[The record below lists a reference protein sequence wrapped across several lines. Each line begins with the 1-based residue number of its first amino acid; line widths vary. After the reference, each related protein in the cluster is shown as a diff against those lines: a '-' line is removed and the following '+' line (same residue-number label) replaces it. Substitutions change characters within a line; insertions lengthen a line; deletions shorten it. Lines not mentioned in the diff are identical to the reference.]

1 MRWLLITVTY
11 FLFACAAEAQINH
24 CISNRYAQGYYF
36 DSSDIEFTPNV
47 LYAVAARWP
56 SVTTDSLQLDVFAPK
71 PTADSFQKRPLI
83 LLIHGGAFLSGNRQA
98 MHYQCMEYARRG
110 FVAATISYRLGWNC
124 AATDLLGVC
133 LFCQGEQYK
142 LKTATYRAAQDGR
155 AAMRYLQAYADNFG
169 IDTAWMFIGGES
181 AGSITALHTAF
192 WSQSEADSFASWAK
206 NEVGLLD
213 TAGNTLP
220 GGYGIKAVIDN
231 CGAVSR
237 DSVILNNGSIP
248 VISFHDEGDC
258 VVPNNAGQVIS
269 CTCQSFYWSWG
280 SNSIH
285 NILKNANTC
294 TEMNL
299 VPLSINHCSYPA
311 WNLVRHAS
319 CFMKRIMCNDCRT
332 GFSNDIYKTAQC
344 DTLSSPTSGIIR
356 FENESNFCVYPNPN
370 NGVLH
375 FDLSNIIHLS
385 PLEVSISN
393 TSGELVARGIRAHQA
408 DFSIAVKNLPAGIYF
423 IAVSSRQQTIAIRKL
438 ILQD

>member
-1 MRWLLITVTY
+1 MRKLCVFWFVA
-11 FLFACAAEAQINH
+11 FALVMQAQTHH
-24 CISNRYAQGYYF
+24 CIEQRYAEGYYF
-36 DSSDIEFTPNV
+36 DSSDIEFTSSV

-56 SVTTDSLQLDVFAPK
+56 SAASDSLELDVFAPK
-71 PTADSFQKRPLI
+71 LTADSIQKRPFI
-83 LLIHGGAFLSGNRQA
+83 LLIHGGAFLAGNRQS

-155 AAMRYLQAYADNFG
+155 AAMRYLHAHAADFG
-169 IDTAWMFIGGES
+169 LDTAWMFIGGES
-181 AGSITALHTAF
+181 AGSITALHTTF
-192 WSQSEADSFASWAK
+192 WSQSEADTFASWAK
-206 NEVGLLD
+206 GEVGLLD
-213 TAGNTLP
+213 TAGNSLP
-220 GGYGIKAVIDN
+220 NNYTIKAVIDN

-237 DSVILNNGSIP
+237 DSVVLNNGSIP

-280 SNSIH
+280 SNSLH

-332 GFSNDIYKTAQC
+332 EFSNDINKPAQC
-344 DTLSSPTSGIIR
+344 DTLSSNTSGIIR
-356 FENESNFCVYPNPN
+356 FENESNFSVYPNPN
-370 NGVLH
+370 NGFLH
-375 FDLSNIIHLS
+375 FDLSNIMPLS
-385 PLEVSISN
+385 PLEISVTN
-393 TSGELVARGIRAHQA
+393 TSGESVARGISPGQA
-408 DFSIAVKNLPAGIYF
+408 DFSISVKNLPAGIYF
-423 IAVSSRQQTIAIRKL
+423 IAVSSQQQTIAIRKL
-438 ILQD
+438 ILEP